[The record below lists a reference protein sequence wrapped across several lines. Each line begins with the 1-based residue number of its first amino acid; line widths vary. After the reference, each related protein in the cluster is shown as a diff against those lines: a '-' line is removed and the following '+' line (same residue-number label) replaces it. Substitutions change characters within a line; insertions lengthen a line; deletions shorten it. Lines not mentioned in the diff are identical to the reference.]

1 MATLDTVKEIIT
13 DTLGIDDDKVTDEV
27 KFGDLDID
35 SLDMIE
41 LVSEVEDRFEVE
53 LADVTGI
60 ETPAELAE
68 YIDKT
73 KAEA

>member
-13 DTLGIDDDKVTDEV
+13 DTLGIDDDKVTDDV

-53 LADVTGI
+53 LADRHRHRDPG
-60 ETPAELAE
+60 
-68 YIDKT
+68 
-73 KAEA
+73 

>member
-60 ETPAELAE
+60 ETPAELAA
-68 YIDKT
+68 YIDET
-73 KAEA
+73 KAEN